1 MVVASKPFLLKHQAQ
16 DPCPACAIMTLQL
29 KGESSSFRKTLQ
41 SMLGKSEVEEAVQ
54 TAADMEVRACKEE
67 PQADAWEQAL
77 VAETTDA
84 SVQEALM
91 ESCRGLLAKFGSASK
106 YLQQRYM
113 AKEERQ
119 TFVQHLWDLQKL
131 DAAFVEVSRKRLE
144 RTRGAETIALPLAAF
159 SLSPNSSVKP
169 DADVAQ
175 ALQMVELILKQGFQ
189 TQSEP
194 LQVTQGAET
203 LEEAE
208 NSKVTAPW
216 HEHGELLPLSVGTVK
231 GKTRIHCLLLLLSV
245 VIDNDTEMEAF
256 ATLVDSLREVRVQ
269 VYVLGSRKEELL
281 HNFQMGVRGA
291 IRKAPSVWTW
301 VSSLLSLGATA
312 DADMTAV
319 IKSFNEFAPTS
330 EKLTGGKASAV
341 RMILQRL
348 PQRSIVKI
356 DWHVQMHGWSRCCF
370 SDDALSSKK
379 MTPDFNFRHLWGK
392 TSSASTELAIEHAI
406 AKFDNVAESARR
418 KHTRVDLERFVEM
431 AAFAVNAGK
440 ALQEVAPVPLDLIK
454 KHWLDPFAEAN
465 TIVSAEISSHLAMK
479 DPKLTV
485 RGVKQLREL
494 FLPQGAIKSTCH
506 CVPAVCQTCSV
517 T

>member
-1 MVVASKPFLLKHQAQ
+1 
-16 DPCPACAIMTLQL
+16 MTLQL

-91 ESCRGLLAKFGSASK
+91 ESCRGLLA

-119 TFVQHLWDLQKL
+119 TVVQHLWGLQKL

-194 LQVTQGAET
+194 LQVIQGAET

-269 VYVLGSRKEELL
+269 VYVLGSRTEELL

-356 DWHVQMHGWSRCCF
+356 DWHVQMHDWSRCCF

-379 MTPDFNFRHLWGK
+379 MTPDFISGIFGTRPALHPRSLP
-392 TSSASTELAIEHAI
+392 SS
-406 AKFDNVAESARR
+406 
-418 KHTRVDLERFVEM
+418 M
-431 AAFAVNAGK
+431 
-440 ALQEVAPVPLDLIK
+440 P
-454 KHWLDPFAEAN
+454 
-465 TIVSAEISSHLAMK
+465 
-479 DPKLTV
+479 
-485 RGVKQLREL
+485 
-494 FLPQGAIKSTCH
+494 
-506 CVPAVCQTCSV
+506 
-517 T
+517 